1 MLTLTGVEIRGY
13 GWFSC
18 LEWKFGGLY
27 GLLTGVKSLIHTY
40 NDKRSVIWGYMVKIG
55 PEINKIMC

>member
-1 MLTLTGVEIRGY
+1 MWGY
-13 GWFSC
+13 DEFSWV
-18 LEWKFGGLY
+18 EWKLGGLF

-40 NDKRSVIWGYMVKIG
+40 NDKRSVIWGYLVKIG

>member
-1 MLTLTGVEIRGY
+1 MLTLTGLEIWGY
-13 GWFSC
+13 DWFLW
-18 LEWKFGGLY
+18 LERKLWGLF

-40 NDKRSVIWGYMVKIG
+40 NDKRSVIWGYLVKIG